1 MTIKALIVAGL
12 TTLTLTATPN
22 LWAGNVSWS
31 ITIGNGGHGGYR
43 PHYRPH
49 YIRPRP
55 VVVVSSRP
63 VYHRPRPVV
72 VHPRPVYVK
81 PRPVVVTHR
90 PRPVYHRP
98 RPVVVIQNRPHYNYH
113 RPRPTVVINRGNY
126 HRGGHYQRARH
137 SGGYRSHSA
146 NSRLY

>member
-1 MTIKALIVAGL
+1 MTIKALLVAGL
-12 TTLTLTATPN
+12 TTLTLTTTPN

-55 VVVVSSRP
+55 VVVIKS
-63 VYHRPRPVV
+63 
-72 VHPRPVYVK
+72 
-81 PRPVVVTHR
+81 
-90 PRPVYHRP
+90 RPVYHRP

-146 NSRLY
+146 NSRIY